1 MVSVHYLLHGW
12 SFLHGEQTKKN
23 TQRLSLPGYSCSGG
37 FDGLGALPESPGAT
51 TRRMELVTSRHITQH
66 TTNAEHVFTGAVGR

>member
-12 SFLHGEQTKKN
+12 SFLHGEQKTH

-37 FDGLGALPESPGAT
+37 FDGLGALPESPDTT
-51 TRRMELVTSRHITQH
+51 TRRMELVTSHHITQH
-66 TTNAEHVFTGAVGR
+66 TTDAERVFAGAVGR